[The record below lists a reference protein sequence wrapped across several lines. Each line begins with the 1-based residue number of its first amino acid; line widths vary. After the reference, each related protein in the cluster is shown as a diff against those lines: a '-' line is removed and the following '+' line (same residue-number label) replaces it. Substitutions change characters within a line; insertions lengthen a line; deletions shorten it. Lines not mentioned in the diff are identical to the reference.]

1 MKRSNV
7 IGILAAAAVIV
18 LSVVLISWYLTKRT
32 PTLIQGTV
40 ECTTYK
46 ASSKVP
52 GRIDD
57 MKVAQGDRVEK
68 GQLLYTLSTPELEAK
83 LRQAEAVKS
92 AAAALDA
99 MAAAIR
105 WQRRPLPD
113 ILAALERYPLA
124 GPYFHRITERMWE
137 GQTLPQA
144 WHSVFSGLSLGA
156 EWMTALEL
164 TGDEEKLT
172 NGLLYTAGQLK
183 QLCRQRGEEQRQ
195 TAKLWLAG
203 VLSAAGLLIIL
214 LI

>member
-1 MKRSNV
+1 MMGKLLGAALV
-7 IGILAAAAVIV
+7 LAAALWAVLAHLRVRRRQTV
-18 LSVVLISWYLTKRT
+18 LLR
-32 PTLIQGTV
+32 
-40 ECTTYK
+40 
-46 ASSKVP
+46 
-52 GRIDD
+52 
-57 MKVAQGDRVEK
+57 
-68 GQLLYTLSTPELEAK
+68 EL
-83 LRQAEAVKS
+83 
-92 AAAALDA
+92 AAALDA

-113 ILAALERYPLA
+113 ILTALERYPLA
-124 GPYFHRITERMWE
+124 GSYFQKIAERVKV
-137 GQTLPQA
+137 GQPLQQA
-144 WHSVFSGLSLGA
+144 WHSVFSMLPIGA

-195 TAKLWLAG
+195 TAKLWLVC

>member
-1 MKRSNV
+1 MTGKLLGASAL
-7 IGILAAAAVIV
+7 LASALWTV
-18 LSVVLISWYLTKRT
+18 LSVLSRQRRQT
-32 PTLIQGTV
+32 
-40 ECTTYK
+40 
-46 ASSKVP
+46 A
-52 GRIDD
+52 
-57 MKVAQGDRVEK
+57 
-68 GQLLYTLSTPELEAK
+68 LLREL
-83 LRQAEAVKS
+83 
-92 AAAALDA
+92 AAALDA

-144 WHSVFSGLSLGA
+144 WHSVFSRLSLGA

-183 QLCRQRGEEQRQ
+183 QFCRQRGEEQRQ

>member
-1 MKRSNV
+1 MMGKLLGATLV
-7 IGILAAAAVIV
+7 LAAALWFV
-18 LSVVLISWYLTKRT
+18 LARLRARRRQT
-32 PTLIQGTV
+32 
-40 ECTTYK
+40 
-46 ASSKVP
+46 A
-52 GRIDD
+52 
-57 MKVAQGDRVEK
+57 
-68 GQLLYTLSTPELEAK
+68 LLREL
-83 LRQAEAVKS
+83 
-92 AAAALDA
+92 AAALDA
-99 MAAAIR
+99 LAAAIR

-183 QLCRQRGEEQRQ
+183 QFCRQRGEEQRQ

>member
-1 MKRSNV
+1 MSEQ
-7 IGILAAAAVIV
+7 
-18 LSVVLISWYLTKRT
+18 VV
-32 PTLIQGTV
+32 
-40 ECTTYK
+40 
-46 ASSKVP
+46 A
-52 GRIDD
+52 
-57 MKVAQGDRVEK
+57 
-68 GQLLYTLSTPELEAK
+68 TPELLEEWIFDKGRAEVLLAEQDGRPVGFALFFHNFSTFLGRAGIYLEDLFVRPEARGRGAGK
-83 LRQAEAVKS
+83 ALLREL
-92 AAAALDA
+92 AAALDA

-144 WHSVFSGLSLGA
+144 WHSVFSRLSLGA

>member
-1 MKRSNV
+1 MSELARRVRERRAALGLSQEELADRMGYRSKSS
-7 IGILAAAAVIV
+7 I
-18 LSVVLISWYLTKRT
+18 TK
-32 PTLIQGTV
+32 L
-40 ECTTYK
+40 
-46 ASSKVP
+46 
-52 GRIDD
+52 
-57 MKVAQGDRVEK
+57 EK
-68 GQLLYTLSTPELEAK
+68 GVNDLPQSKLEEL
-83 LRQAEAVKS
+83 
-92 AAAALDA
+92 AAALDA

-144 WHSVFSGLSLGA
+144 WHSVFSRLSLGA

-183 QLCRQRGEEQRQ
+183 QFCRQRGEEQRQ

>member
-1 MKRSNV
+1 MGKLLGAALV
-7 IGILAAAAVIV
+7 LAAALWFV
-18 LSVVLISWYLTKRT
+18 LARLRARRRQT
-32 PTLIQGTV
+32 
-40 ECTTYK
+40 
-46 ASSKVP
+46 A
-52 GRIDD
+52 
-57 MKVAQGDRVEK
+57 
-68 GQLLYTLSTPELEAK
+68 LLREL
-83 LRQAEAVKS
+83 
-92 AAAALDA
+92 
-99 MAAAIR
+99 AIR

-144 WHSVFSGLSLGA
+144 WHSVFSRLSLGA

>member
-7 IGILAAAAVIV
+7 IGILAAAAVIG

-99 MAAAIR
+99 LPAKLVEKRQLTAVAVTAQPAKR
-105 WQRRPLPD
+105 VYLVGEPLN
-113 ILAALERYPLA
+113 
-124 GPYFHRITERMWE
+124 
-137 GQTLPQA
+137 
-144 WHSVFSGLSLGA
+144 
-156 EWMTALEL
+156 L
-164 TGDEEKLT
+164 TGLVVTASYSDGTSEAVAVAADQVT
-172 NGLLYTAGQLK
+172 GFDSAAPVAGQAVAVAVGDQQASFTVAVVDAGNLLTK
-183 QLCRQRGEEQRQ
+183 ILR
-195 TAKLWLAG
+195 WLG
-203 VLSAAGLLIIL
+203 IGK
-214 LI
+214 